1 MKGAPNWRKSGD
13 SVDGV
18 WKESLIPW
26 LGKICGLQTLIET
39 GTCQGS
45 MIVACQ
51 PHFNQIYSAELSESY
66 YRHSL
71 KRVGHFL
78 NVHLYWGDSRD
89 MLPKMILDAPDE
101 PLLFWLDAHPSG
113 IGGCGPTADAGNPLA
128 EEIQLINRYRPDS
141 LVVVDDLPDGDFYF
155 GDDSE
160 GTLVWREI
168 LDGWTRDYRTGELI
182 LHRCGYSIPPFED

>member
-128 EEIQLINRYRPDS
+128 EEIQLINRDRPDS

-182 LHRCGYSIPPFED
+182 LHRGGYSIPPFED

>member
-1 MKGAPNWRKSGD
+1 MKGAPNWRKSGE

-182 LHRCGYSIPPFED
+182 LHRGGYSIPPFED

>member
-113 IGGCGPTADAGNPLA
+113 IGSCGPTADAGNPLA
-128 EEIQLINRYRPDS
+128 QEIQLINRYRPDS

-160 GTLVWREI
+160 GTLIWREI
-168 LDGWTRDYRTGELI
+168 LNGWTRDYRTGELI
-182 LHRCGYSIPPFED
+182 LHRGGYSIPPFED

>member
-1 MKGAPNWRKSGD
+1 MKGAPGWKKSGD

-26 LGKICGLQTLIET
+26 LGKVCGLKTLIET

-51 PHFNQIYSAELSESY
+51 RHFDRIYSVELSTAY
-66 YRHSL
+66 YL
-71 KRVGHFL
+71 DALIRVGHYT
-78 NVHLYWGDSRD
+78 NVRLYSGDSRD
-89 MLPKMILDAPDE
+89 ILPKMILDAPDD

-128 EEIQLINRYRPDS
+128 QEIQLITRYRPDS
-141 LVVVDDLPDGDFYF
+141 LVVVDDLADGDFYF
-155 GDDSE
+155 KDDPN
-160 GTLVWREI
+160 GTEVWREI

-182 LHRCGYSIPPFED
+182 LHRGNYVIPPFED

>member
-182 LHRCGYSIPPFED
+182 LHRGGYSIPPFED